1 MQTSQILSLAL
12 LTSFAACGGSALDR
26 LDTQTFQLQH
36 LDAEEAAQ
44 LIDPYVYYDREG
56 APGRVSHVGN
66 TLTVRETDDN
76 LARISRVLTEFDR
89 PKPGV
94 RLHFQIIE
102 ASDRG
107 PTQAVDAAI
116 AEVEAELRKL
126 FKYQRYRLLNDAVI
140 GGTEGSHIEQAVGDI
155 AATDP
160 DGNAWMITANIGTVR
175 TFGDS
180 GSVELRV
187 GIRNPY
193 RGALETTVNARVGQT
208 VVVGNAQLATGGGT
222 VILTVKPEFVQ

>member
-1 MQTSQILSLAL
+1 MRTSHILGLAVL
-12 LTSFAACGGSALDR
+12 AFLPACGGSALDG

-36 LDAEEAAQ
+36 LAAAEAAQ

-56 APGRVSHVGN
+56 AAGRVSHVGN
-66 TLTVRETDDN
+66 TLTVRETEDN
-76 LARISRVLTEFDR
+76 LAKISRVLTEFDR

-107 PTQAVDAAI
+107 PTERFDPAI

-140 GGTEGSHIEQAVGDI
+140 GGTEGSHIEQAVGDM
-155 AATDP
+155 AASVDS
-160 DGNAWMITANIGTVR
+160 NAWMISANIGAVR
-175 TFGDS
+175 VFGDS

>member
-1 MQTSQILSLAL
+1 MRTFPILSVAL
-12 LTSFAACGGSALDR
+12 LTALAACGGSALDQ

-36 LDAEEAAQ
+36 LHAEEAAQ

-66 TLTVRETDDN
+66 TLTVRETKDN

-89 PKPGV
+89 AKPGV

-107 PTQAVDAAI
+107 PAGQSDSAI
-116 AEVEAELRKL
+116 ADIEAELRKL
-126 FKYQRYRLLNDAVI
+126 FKYQRYRLLSDAVI

-155 AATDP
+155 TTM
-160 DGNAWMITANIGTVR
+160 DGNGWMITADIGTVR
-175 TFGDS
+175 AFGDS
-180 GSVELRV
+180 GRVELRV

-193 RGALETTVNARVGQT
+193 RGALETTVNGRIGQT
-208 VVVGNAQLATGGGT
+208 IVVGNAQLASGGGT
-222 VILTVKPEFVQ
+222 IVVTVKPEFVQ

>member
-1 MQTSQILSLAL
+1 MRTFQILSVLLLASL
-12 LTSFAACGGSALDR
+12 AACGGSALDR

-36 LDAEEAAQ
+36 LDAQEAAQ
-44 LIDPYVYYDREG
+44 LIDPYVYHDREG
-56 APGRVSHVGN
+56 APGRMGHAGN
-66 TLTVRETDDN
+66 TLTVRETKDN
-76 LARISRVLTEFDR
+76 LDKISRVLTEFDR

-107 PTQAVDAAI
+107 PAEQFDPAI
-116 AEVEAELRKL
+116 ADVEAELRKL
-126 FKYQRYRLLNDAVI
+126 FKYQRYRLLNDAVV

-155 AATDP
+155 TTP
-160 DGNAWMITANIGTVR
+160 DGNSWMITANIGTVR
-175 TFGDS
+175 AFGDS

-187 GIRNPY
+187 GIRSPY
-193 RGALETTVNARVGQT
+193 RGTLETTVNARAGQT
-208 VVVGNAQLATGGGT
+208 IVVGNAQLASGGGT